1 MTRLVEF
8 SGRQIEVPDD
18 TTDAELAAIMTLSSA
33 PAVPAPVLAEGT
45 MEHFTAPAF
54 NATAILDEA
63 ARRLAVAILG
73 DDPHW
78 DTAAGLKGIVFALG
92 CARHQPVPVATVER
106 VELALTAAMA
116 EAIATAPLEISA
128 SRLAL
133 ALGAATAL
141 LKMFVEPTTSGG
153 QAAIAPMVLD
163 RIDHVMMV
171 ANDLETHAR
180 RQHVAD
186 RGDLLRRYV
195 SASIAW
201 AQGPATDTLN

>member
-1 MTRLVEF
+1 MARLIEF
-8 SGRQIEVPDD
+8 NGRQIEVPDD

-33 PAVPAPVLAEGT
+33 PAVPAPVFAEGSV
-45 MEHFTAPAF
+45 EHFMAPAF
-54 NATAILDEA
+54 DAAGILDEA

-73 DDPHW
+73 DEPHW
-78 DTAAGLKGIVFALG
+78 DTAAGLKGIIFALG
-92 CARHQPVPVATVER
+92 CTRSEPVPVATIER
-106 VELALTAAMA
+106 VELALTGAMA
-116 EAIATAPLEISA
+116 EAIAAAPLEISA
-128 SRLAL
+128 SRLAI

-141 LKMFVEPTTSGG
+141 LKMFAEPTTPSG
-153 QAAIAPMVLD
+153 QAAPQPMVLD

-180 RQHVAD
+180 RQHVAN
-186 RGDLLRRYV
+186 RGDLLRRYI